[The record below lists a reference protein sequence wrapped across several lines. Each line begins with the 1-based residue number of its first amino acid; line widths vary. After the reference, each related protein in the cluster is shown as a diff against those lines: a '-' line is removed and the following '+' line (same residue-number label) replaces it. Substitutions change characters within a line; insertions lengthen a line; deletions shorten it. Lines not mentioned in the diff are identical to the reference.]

1 MITHAYVRYIEDNE
15 QAVVAIKNI
24 KDFQPRGPEDFND
37 KAKYNIKWG
46 SDDEYY
52 KARIL
57 LLGGKLACKLFSSF
71 GFISAVIRVRDKSKR
86 NVIASSVAWNRAM
99 TKLRMKVGS

>member
-1 MITHAYVRYIEDNE
+1 MTTHAYVRYIEDNE

-24 KDFQPRGPEDFND
+24 KDFRPRGPEDFND
-37 KAKYNIKWG
+37 KAKYNVKWG

-57 LLGGKLACKLFSSF
+57 LLGGKLACKLFCHL
-71 GFISAVIRVRDKSKR
+71 
-86 NVIASSVAWNRAM
+86 SV
-99 TKLRMKVGS
+99 S